1 MGRVDGRVALV
12 TGGARGIG
20 KAISEKLASE
30 GAIIVMVDVM
40 MDVAEEGAAE
50 FRAKGYEAMALQAN
64 VAKMEDAE
72 AAVKAVMDKYGRLD
86 ILVNNAGITKDNLM
100 MRMTE
105 EEWDAVIAV
114 NLKGVFNFT
123 KAATKVMM
131 RAKYGKIVN
140 ISSVVGR
147 IGNAGQANYSASKGG
162 VIALTKTVAK
172 EFASRNI
179 TCNAIAPGYISTP
192 MTDALPQAARDAFLQ
207 FIPLK
212 RAGKPEDVANG
223 VFFFCQS
230 ESDYITGQV
239 MNVDGGFVM

>member
-1 MGRVDGRVALV
+1 
-12 TGGARGIG
+12 
-20 KAISEKLASE
+20 
-30 GAIIVMVDVM
+30 
-40 MDVAEEGAAE
+40 
-50 FRAKGYEAMALQAN
+50 
-64 VAKMEDAE
+64 
-72 AAVKAVMDKYGRLD
+72 
-86 ILVNNAGITKDNLM
+86 M
-100 MRMTE
+100 MRMSE
-105 EEWDAVIAV
+105 DEWDAVIAV

-131 RAKYGKIVN
+131 KARYGKIVN

-147 IGNAGQANYSASKGG
+147 IGNVGQANYSASKGG

-192 MTDALPQAARDAFLQ
+192 MTDALPQAAKDAFLQ
-207 FIPLK
+207 YIPLK
-212 RAGKPEDVANG
+212 RAGRPEDVANG

>member
-1 MGRVDGRVALV
+1 MGRVEGRVALV

-40 MDVAEEGAAE
+40 LDVAEQGAAE
-50 FRAKGYEAMALQAN
+50 FREKGYEAMALQAN

-105 EEWDAVIAV
+105 DEWDAVIAV

-192 MTDALPQAARDAFLQ
+192 MTDALPQAARDASVSGRWNEKTVLERYFM
-207 FIPLK
+207 
-212 RAGKPEDVANG
+212 
-223 VFFFCQS
+223 S
-230 ESDYITGQV
+230 S
-239 MNVDGGFVM
+239 